1 MSELRRPRA
10 ILAGFLSVLA
20 LASCG
25 GGNGDTTVEP
35 NATGNVPV
43 APATPSA
50 STPVAPSIPVTPDPL
65 TLAPSTNLPVLFDEP
80 NAPLLTG
87 NIALDGLAW
96 INFRR
101 GQAGISTLTRSSLI
115 DIAAQGHSTYQS
127 VNNVITHE
135 QTLGKQGFTGANLS
149 DRLATAGYVFNV
161 NSSRAYGE
169 IIAATSNASGQYM
182 AEELITAIYHR
193 FVMFEPMF
201 KEIGTGSAA
210 TSQGYNYFTVNFA
223 ANNGYGSGLPFGQVT
238 AWPFNGQ
245 VRVPRNFFS
254 DTELPDPVPDRNEVG
269 YPISVHANIDASVR
283 VTSFTVRPRGGAEL
297 QSRLLTN
304 VSDARTGKSSA
315 AIVPLSPLFPGTVYD
330 VAFVGDVNGTAVN
343 RSWSFTTR

>member
-1 MSELRRPRA
+1 MHRSKA
-10 ILAGFLSVLA
+10 VLAGFLSVLA
-20 LASCG
+20 LAGCG
-25 GGNGDTTVEP
+25 GGDGGPVIEP
-35 NATGNVPV
+35 SAVGNVPI

-50 STPVAPSIPVTPDPL
+50 STPVSPGSPGTPNPL
-65 TLAPSTNLPVLFDEP
+65 TLAPPSNLPVILFEP
-80 NAPLLTG
+80 NGPLFTG
-87 NIALDGLAW
+87 NIALDGLTW

-101 GQAGISTLTRSSLI
+101 GQAGMSTVTQSSLI
-115 DIAAQGHSTYQS
+115 DIAAQGHSNYQS

-135 QTLGKQGFTGANLS
+135 QTLGKQGFTGASLS
-149 DRLATAGYVFNV
+149 DRLAAAGYAFNV

-201 KEIGTGSAA
+201 KEIGTGSAT

-223 ANNGYGSGLPFGQVT
+223 ANNGYGPGLPFGQVT
-238 AWPFNGQ
+238 VWPFNGQ
-245 VRVPRNFFS
+245 ARVPRNFFS

-269 YPISVHANIDASVR
+269 YPISVHANIDATVR

-304 VSDARTGKSSA
+304 ASDTRTGKSSA
-315 AIVPLSPLFPGTVYD
+315 AIVPLTPLFPGTVYD
-330 VAFVGDVNGTAVN
+330 VTFAGDVNGAAVN
-343 RSWSFTTR
+343 RSWSFTTL